1 MSLDLRTAV
10 PGTFGWAVLRRLVWA
25 TRAMFLLC
33 GVVAA
38 SWAPLVPYAQTR
50 LSLNNGQLGL
60 LLLAP
65 GCGSLLAMP
74 LSGHLISRFG
84 SRRILLWA
92 FVLTIPCLPMLALA
106 GATWLL
112 ALALAVFGAALG
124 TVAVGINDQA
134 AEVERI
140 SARPWMSSFHA
151 FFSGGA
157 LLGAGSIS
165 WLLGRHLPLWGCSA
179 MVMGTIVLLLPLL
192 RFGPG
197 ARPSA
202 GAGAAGFVL
211 PRGVVLV
218 LGVMCFV
225 AFMAEGATLD
235 WSAVF
240 MRTSRGMPMAHAGY
254 AYAGFSVTM
263 ALGRWFGDRLVDR
276 FGAQKV
282 LVCGGLL
289 GAAGLCLAATINSI
303 ALSLLGF
310 VMLGAALANMV
321 PILLSSASR
330 THGMSPSQAIAATST
345 LGYAGLLV
353 GPAMI
358 GSFAHYTSLPVALA
372 GVALLLLLMAA
383 NGLLMG
389 RWIRSDSGQAEG
401 MG

>member
-1 MSLDLRTAV
+1 MELDLRTAAV
-10 PGTFGWAVLRRLVWA
+10 GTAGWTALRRLVWA

-38 SWAPLVPYAQTR
+38 SWAPLVPYAQNR
-50 LSLNNGQLGL
+50 LALNNGQLGL

-74 LSGHLISRFG
+74 LSGWLIARYG
-84 SRRILLWA
+84 SRQVLQVA
-92 FVLTIPCLPMLALA
+92 FALTIPCLPLLALA
-106 GATWLL
+106 GRTWLL

-124 TVAVGINDQA
+124 TVAVGVNDQA
-134 AEVERI
+134 AEVERR
-140 SARPWMSSFHA
+140 SGRPWMSSFHA

-165 WLLGRHLPLWGCSA
+165 LLLGRHLPLWGCSLA
-179 MVMGTIVLLLPLL
+179 VIALIGLLLPLL

-197 ARPSA
+197 ARPYA
-202 GAGAAGFVL
+202 VTAPAGFVL
-211 PRGVVLV
+211 PRGAVLV

-240 MRTSRGMPMAHAGY
+240 MRTSRGMSMAHAGY

-276 FGAQKV
+276 LGPQTV
-282 LVCGGLL
+282 LVGGGAL
-289 GAAGLCLAATINSI
+289 GAAGLCLAATVNSI
-303 ALSLLGF
+303 PLSLLGF
-310 VMLGAALANMV
+310 VMLGAALSNVV

-330 THGMSPSQAIAATST
+330 TAGMAASQAIAATST

-358 GSFAHYTSLPVALA
+358 GSFAHCTSLPAALA
-372 GVALLLLLMAA
+372 GVALLLLLMAV
-383 NGLLMG
+383 NGLMMG
-389 RWIRSDSGQAEG
+389 RWIRPAARADATG
-401 MG
+401 